1 MTGQKN
7 ENLFLE
13 YVFES
18 LLAYLYMGKKGTLR
32 QGKRYDENKYHFF
45 VFLTSLN
52 LFEQKWNGSV
62 TPT

>member
-1 MTGQKN
+1 MSLKAC
-7 ENLFLE
+7 LPIKKHYLE
-13 YVFES
+13 
-18 LLAYLYMGKKGTLR
+18 MGKKGTLR